1 MLGVDVGGTFTD
13 VVAFRDGRV
22 TVTKVPSEP
31 SDPARPVVEGG
42 RRLGVR
48 GSAVFNHASTA
59 GLNAVITRRLPKVAF
74 LTTEGFRDIL
84 VKGRL
89 WRPLDTQTDA
99 SWRRPFGDCARPLIP
114 RYLRRGVAERI
125 LADGRVMTELDED
138 HARRQLAVLGRCDV
152 EGVAICLL
160 NSYVNRTHEE
170 RLRELTLEALGP
182 EVPVSISSETSP
194 LAKEYARASTTVI
207 DVMMKLMFVGYAG
220 ELDQQLRALG
230 FTGELNFAD
239 CAATLM
245 PWRDALA
252 QPFRIVF
259 AGPAAGTTSGA
270 RLGEAIGEA
279 NLICCDVGGTST
291 DVSVVQS
298 GRPFVNDTFS
308 LEHDLIINALAT
320 EISSVGAGGGS
331 IVSISPAG
339 DVVVGPVSAGAD
351 PGPACYGRGGTAP
364 TITDACL
371 LMGMLDP
378 DGFAGG
384 EMRLDEER
392 ARMAFASLDT
402 PLSLHDRVAYAYRIA
417 VHNIAEEVANV
428 AIRHGADLRDFTL
441 LAYGAAGP
449 MLLPAALE
457 QLQAKRVVIPPHPG
471 LFSALGLLAT
481 DLVYYDSQS
490 AYMVLTH
497 EAAPRIANIFETMEE
512 KLRGRVQA
520 AADADVTVRRSFD
533 GRLLGQSWETPLVE
547 VPAGPIT
554 AATVQQ
560 MVDRFHDEYERRYG
574 NRFPVVPV
582 QGVTYRVQLVVP
594 VDKVEY
600 DGLGAGDPGGGVT
613 PAEPQRAELQ
623 RAELQPRP
631 QRTLELRYLEDEPVQ
646 ALEYEREG
654 LAVGT
659 LLAGPAIIREGLST
673 TFICAGQRA
682 EVGRLG
688 EISIEAAR

>member
-1 MLGVDVGGTFTD
+1 MLGVDIGGTFTD
-13 VVAFRDGRV
+13 VVAFRDGRI

-31 SDPARPVVEGG
+31 TDPARPVVEGG
-42 RRLGVR
+42 RRLGVQ

-89 WRPLDTQTDA
+89 WRPLDAQTDA

-114 RYLRRGVAERI
+114 RYLRRGVSERI

-138 HARRQLAVLGRCDV
+138 HARRQLAVLERCDV

-160 NSYVNRTHEE
+160 NSYVNRSHEE
-170 RLRELTLEALGP
+170 RLRELTLEVLGK

-207 DVMMKLMFVGYAG
+207 DVMMKLMFSGYAG
-220 ELDQQLRALG
+220 ELDEQLRALG

-291 DVSVVQS
+291 DVSLVHG

-331 IVSISPAG
+331 IISISAAG
-339 DVVVGPVSAGAD
+339 DVVVGPESAGAD

-384 EMRLDEER
+384 ELRLDTER

-417 VHNIAEEVANV
+417 VHNIAEEVTNV
-428 AIRHGADLRDFTL
+428 AIRHGVDLRDFAL

-457 QLQAKRVVIPPHPG
+457 QLQVKRVLIPPHPG

-490 AYMVLTH
+490 AYMVLTP
-497 EAAPRIANIFETMEE
+497 EAAPRISEIFEAMEQ
-512 KLRGRVQA
+512 KLRSRLQG
-520 AADADVTVRRSFD
+520 DKDDVTVRRSFD

-547 VPAGPIT
+547 VPAGSIT

-560 MVDRFHDEYERRYG
+560 MIDRFHDEYERRYG

-600 DGLGAGDPGGGVT
+600 DGLRSGGSGAAVT
-613 PAEPQRAELQ
+613 PAKA
-623 RAELQPRP
+623 QPPDP
-631 QRTLELRYLEDEPVQ
+631 QRTLKLRYLEDELLDAP
-646 ALEYEREG
+646 EYEREA
-654 LAVGT
+654 LAPGMR
-659 LLAGPAIIREGLST
+659 LAGPAIIREGLST
-673 TFICAGQRA
+673 TFLCAGQRA

-688 EISIEAAR
+688 EISIEAPR

>member
-1 MLGVDVGGTFTD
+1 MLGVDIGGTFTD
-13 VVAFRDGRV
+13 VVAVRDGRV

-31 SDPARPVVEGG
+31 ADPARPVVEGS
-42 RRLGVR
+42 RRLGVE

-89 WRPLDTQTDA
+89 WRPLDAQTDA
-99 SWRRPFGDCARPLIP
+99 SWRRPFGDAARPLIP
-114 RYLRRGVAERI
+114 RYLRRGVTERI
-125 LADGRVMTELDED
+125 LADGRVMRKLDED
-138 HARRQLAVLGRCDV
+138 HARRQLAVLERCEV
-152 EGVAICLL
+152 QGVAICLL

-170 RLRELTLEALGP
+170 RLRELTLEVLGDL
-182 EVPVSISSETSP
+182 PVSISAETSP

-207 DVMMKLMFVGYAG
+207 DVMMKLMFSGYAA
-220 ELDQQLRALG
+220 ELDEQLTALG

-239 CAATLM
+239 CAATLI

-252 QPFRIVF
+252 QPFRIVV

-270 RLGEAIGEA
+270 RLGEAIGED

-291 DVSVVQS
+291 DVSLVQG

-308 LEHDLIINALAT
+308 LEDDLIINALST

-339 DVVVGPVSAGAD
+339 DVLVGPASAGAD
-351 PGPACYGRGGTAP
+351 PGPACYGRGGAAP
-364 TITDACL
+364 TLTDACL
-371 LMGMLDP
+371 LMGILDP

-392 ARMAFASLDT
+392 ARTAFASLDT

-417 VHNIAEEVANV
+417 VHNVAEEVTNV
-428 AIRHGADLRDFTL
+428 AVRHGVDLRDFTL

-457 QLQAKRVVIPPHPG
+457 QLRVKRVVVPPHPG

-490 AYMVLTH
+490 AYMVLTP
-497 EAAPRIANIFETMEE
+497 EAAPRISEIFDAMER
-512 KLRGRVQA
+512 KLRSRIQVGN
-520 AADADVTVRRSFD
+520 DNVTVRRSFD
-533 GRLLGQSWETPLVE
+533 ARLLGQSWETPLIE
-547 VPAGPIT
+547 VPEGPIT
-554 AATVQQ
+554 EATVEQ
-560 MVDRFHDEYERRYG
+560 MIGRFHDEYERRYG

-600 DGLGAGDPGGGVT
+600 DRLAHRDDGTVKADD
-613 PAEPQRAELQ
+613 
-623 RAELQPRP
+623 PRP
-631 QRTLELRYLEDEPVQ
+631 TRTLTLNYLEDEPFE
-646 ALEYEREG
+646 APEYEREA
-654 LAVGT
+654 LAPGMR
-659 LLAGPAIIREGLST
+659 LAGPAIIREGLST
-673 TFICAGQRA
+673 TFLGSGQRA

-688 EISIEAAR
+688 EISIETSR

>member
-1 MLGVDVGGTFTD
+1 MLGVDIGGTFTD
-13 VVAFRDGRV
+13 VVAVRDGRI

-31 SDPARPVVEGG
+31 ADPARPVVEGS
-42 RRLGVR
+42 RRLGVE

-89 WRPLDTQTDA
+89 WRPLDAQTDA
-99 SWRRPFGDCARPLIP
+99 SWRRPFGDAARPLIP

-125 LADGRVMTELDED
+125 LADGRVMRELDED
-138 HARRQLAVLGRCDV
+138 HARRQLTVLKRCEV
-152 EGVAICLL
+152 QGVAICLL
-160 NSYVNRTHEE
+160 NSYVNRSHEE
-170 RLRELTLEALGP
+170 RLRELTLEVLG
-182 EVPVSISSETSP
+182 EVPVSISAETSP

-207 DVMMKLMFVGYAG
+207 DVMMKLMFSGYAG
-220 ELDQQLRALG
+220 ELDEQLRTLG

-245 PWRDALA
+245 PWRDALT
-252 QPFRIVF
+252 QPFRIVV

-270 RLGEAIGEA
+270 RLGEAIGEGD
-279 NLICCDVGGTST
+279 LICCDVGGTST
-291 DVSVVQS
+291 DVSLVQD
-298 GRPFVNDTFS
+298 GQPFVNDTFS
-308 LEHDLIINALAT
+308 LEDDLIINALST

-339 DVVVGPVSAGAD
+339 DVLVGPASAGAD

-371 LMGMLDP
+371 LIGILDP

-384 EMRLDEER
+384 EMRLDREP
-392 ARMAFASLDT
+392 ARTAFESLST

-417 VHNIAEEVANV
+417 VHNIAEEVTNV
-428 AIRHGADLRDFTL
+428 AIRHGVDLRDFTL

-457 QLQAKRVVIPPHPG
+457 QLQVRRVVIPPHPG

-490 AYMVLTH
+490 AYMVLTP
-497 EAAPRIANIFETMEE
+497 EAAPRISEIFEAMED
-512 KLRGRVQA
+512 KLRARVS
-520 AADADVTVRRSFD
+520 ADNDNVTMRRTFD
-533 GRLLGQSWETPLVE
+533 GRLLGQSWETPLVG
-547 VPAGPIT
+547 VPDGPIT
-554 AATVQQ
+554 EATVYQ
-560 MVDRFHDEYERRYG
+560 MIERFHDEYERRYG

-594 VDKVEY
+594 VDKVNY
-600 DGLGAGDPGGGVT
+600 DRLQVADTVAT
-613 PAEPQRAELQ
+613 PAD
-623 RAELQPRP
+623 PRP
-631 QRTLELRYLEDEPVQ
+631 SRTLKLRYLEAEPFD
-646 ALEYEREG
+646 APEYEREA
-654 LAVGT
+654 LAPGMH
-659 LLAGPAIIREGLST
+659 LSGPAIIREGLST
-673 TFICAGQRA
+673 TFLVGGQRA

-688 EISIEAAR
+688 EISIEAPL

>member
-1 MLGVDVGGTFTD
+1 MLGVDIGGTFTD
-13 VVAFRDGRV
+13 VVAVRDGRI

-31 SDPARPVVEGG
+31 ADPARPVVEGS
-42 RRLGVR
+42 RRLGVE

-89 WRPLDTQTDA
+89 WRPLDAQTDA
-99 SWRRPFGDCARPLIP
+99 SWRRPFGDSARPLIP

-138 HARRQLAVLGRCDV
+138 HARRQLAVLERCDV
-152 EGVAICLL
+152 RGVAICLL
-160 NSYVNRTHEE
+160 NSYVNRSHEE
-170 RLRELTLEALGP
+170 RLRELTLEVLGDL
-182 EVPVSISSETSP
+182 PVSISAETSP

-207 DVMMKLMFVGYAG
+207 DVMMKLMFSGYAG
-220 ELDQQLRALG
+220 ELDEQLRALG

-239 CAATLM
+239 CAATLI
-245 PWRDALA
+245 PWRDALT
-252 QPFRIVF
+252 QPFRIVV

-291 DVSVVQS
+291 DVSLVQD

-308 LEHDLIINALAT
+308 LEDDLIINALST

-339 DVVVGPVSAGAD
+339 DVLVGPASAGAD
-351 PGPACYGRGGTAP
+351 PGPACYARGGAAP

-371 LMGMLDP
+371 LMGILDP

-384 EMRLDEER
+384 EMRLEEER
-392 ARMAFASLDT
+392 ARTAFASLDS
-402 PLSLHDRVAYAYRIA
+402 PLSLRDRVAYAYRIA

-428 AIRHGADLRDFTL
+428 AIRHGVDLRDFTL

-457 QLQAKRVVIPPHPG
+457 QLHVRRVVIPPHPG

-490 AYMVLTH
+490 AYMVLTP
-497 EAAPRIANIFETMEE
+497 EAAPRISEIFDAMER
-512 KLRGRVQA
+512 KLRGRTA
-520 AADADVTVRRSFD
+520 AGSAAVTVRRSFD

-547 VPAGPIT
+547 VPEGPIT
-554 AATVQQ
+554 EATVQL
-560 MVDRFHDEYERRYG
+560 MIERFHDEYERRYG
-574 NRFPVVPV
+574 NRFAVVPV
-582 QGVTYRVQLVVP
+582 QGVTYRVELVVP
-594 VDKVEY
+594 VEKVRY
-600 DGLGAGDPGGGVT
+600 DRLQSRGDGAVT
-613 PAEPQRAELQ
+613 AAD
-623 RAELQPRP
+623 PRP
-631 QRTLELRYLEDEPVQ
+631 TRTLTLHYLEDEPFD
-646 ALEYEREG
+646 APEYEREA
-654 LAVGT
+654 LAPGT
-659 LLAGPAIIREGLST
+659 HLAGPAIIREPLST
-673 TFICAGQRA
+673 TFLLAGQRA
-682 EVGRLG
+682 RVGRLG

>member
-1 MLGVDVGGTFTD
+1 MLGVDIGGTFTD
-13 VVAFRDGRV
+13 VVAVRDGRI

-31 SDPARPVVEGG
+31 SDPAGPVVEGG
-42 RRLGVR
+42 RRLGVA

-89 WRPLDTQTDA
+89 WRPLDAQTDA
-99 SWRRPFGDCARPLIP
+99 SWRRPFGDSARPLIP

-125 LADGRVMTELDED
+125 LADGRVMTPLDED
-138 HARRQLAVLGRCDV
+138 HARRQLAVLGRCEV
-152 EGVAICLL
+152 QGVAICLL
-160 NSYVNRTHEE
+160 NSYVNRRHEE
-170 RLRELTLEALGP
+170 RLRELTVDVLGRD
-182 EVPVSISSETSP
+182 VPVSISAETSP

-207 DVMMKLMFVGYAG
+207 DVMMKLMFSGYAG
-220 ELDQQLRALG
+220 ELDEQLRALG

-239 CAATLM
+239 CAATLI
-245 PWRDALA
+245 PWRDALER
-252 QPFRIVF
+252 PFRIVV

-270 RLGEAIGEA
+270 RLGEALGEG

-291 DVSVVQS
+291 DVSLVQA
-298 GRPFVNDTFS
+298 GRPFVNDTLS
-308 LEHDLIINALAT
+308 LEDDLIINALST

-339 DVVVGPVSAGAD
+339 DVLVGPASAGAD

-371 LMGMLDP
+371 LVGILDP

-384 EMRLDEER
+384 EMRLDAER
-392 ARMAFASLDT
+392 ARTAFASLDT
-402 PLSLHDRVAYAYRIA
+402 PLSLHDRIAYAYRIA
-417 VHNIAEEVANV
+417 VHNIAEEVTNV
-428 AIRHGADLRDFTL
+428 AIRHGVDLRDFTL

-457 QLQAKRVVIPPHPG
+457 QLHVGRVVIPPHPG

-490 AYMVLTH
+490 AYMVLTP
-497 EAAPRIANIFETMEE
+497 EAAPRIAEIFDAMEH
-512 KLRGRVQA
+512 KLRGRTPVNGGG
-520 AADADVTVRRSFD
+520 VTVRRSFD

-547 VPAGPIT
+547 VPEGPIT
-554 AATVQQ
+554 EATVQQ
-560 MVDRFHDEYERRYG
+560 MIERFHDEYERRYG

-594 VDKVEY
+594 VDKVSY
-600 DGLGAGDPGGGVT
+600 DRLQPSGPAGAGTATEPRPT
-613 PAEPQRAELQ
+613 RMLKLQYLEAEPFDA
-623 RAELQPRP
+623 P
-631 QRTLELRYLEDEPVQ
+631 
-646 ALEYEREG
+646 EYERET
-654 LAVGT
+654 LAPGMR
-659 LLAGPAIIREGLST
+659 LDGPAIIREGLST
-673 TFICAGQRA
+673 TFVTAAQRA

-688 EISIEAAR
+688 EISIEVAR